1 MPRVNSLLWII
12 TLNINRLISLI
23 KRHRVVYELK
33 KKKTRDMLSIDLIIH
48 MG

>member
-1 MPRVNSLLWII
+1 MPRLNSLLWII

-33 KKKTRDMLSIDLIIH
+33 KKTRDMLSIDLIIH